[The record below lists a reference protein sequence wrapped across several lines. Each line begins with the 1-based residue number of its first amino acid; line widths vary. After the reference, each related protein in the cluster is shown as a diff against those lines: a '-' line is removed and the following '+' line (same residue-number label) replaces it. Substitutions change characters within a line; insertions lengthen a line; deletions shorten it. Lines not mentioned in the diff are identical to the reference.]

1 MALPTLEK
9 TWQILP
15 NQQVGVITGGLQEA
29 VKYMLLGV
37 KDRLV
42 DVPLGAWTVVGSS
55 DSSSANLTGTD
66 LWVDKDD
73 LVWDTAGNA
82 HSWMVLRNTA
92 IATNFEICIDLSQ
105 AASDF
110 DNLTF
115 VYSHTAGF
123 TGGTITAR
131 PTATDEFVVGSATD
145 WGVGDI
151 SSTAGFANVIYHIW
165 NSPIV
170 YCRYFYT

>member
-37 KDRLV
+37 KDRLIGV
-42 DVPLGAWTVVGSS
+42 TLGAWTVVGSS
-55 DSSSANLTGTD
+55 DSSSANLSGTD

-73 LVWDTAGNA
+73 LVWNTAGNA

-123 TGGTITAR
+123 TGGSITGGR
-131 PTATDEFVVGSATD
+131 SR
-145 WGVGDI
+145 
-151 SSTAGFANVIYHIW
+151 SLLRRST
-165 NSPIV
+165 
-170 YCRYFYT
+170 